1 MEIISE
7 LTRTFGSFR
16 AENLGDQLF
25 SFYTTPD
32 YFPKLVTPIPCLLQ
46 GGRGTG
52 KTTVLKSLSFEGQY
66 RLANQNF
73 DKFIQNTYVGIY
85 YKLETGLVSAFSGAG
100 KPDSFWQQ
108 IFAHFMN
115 LQLCKQVCEFAVW
128 YEEKQHKNLILNP
141 HLLEVFCISIGITS
155 EKTLSSILLKLDLQI
170 AKLESDINYA
180 SDTEN
185 TKQIPIGAPTRRL
198 VKLLR
203 NTHELKDKTFYFL
216 LDEYENLRDYQQATL
231 NTFIK
236 QSDIELT
243 FKIGIREL
251 GFKTRHTLNEQEQL
265 VDPADYV
272 LIDIATGLDEK
283 EFESFSR
290 QVLEHR
296 FDEIRNKFPSIPK
309 TIPELFEELSEEQE
323 AVKLGVDEIANRV
336 IKIISKKCS
345 MSQKKHLKS
354 FNARDLALMKFL
366 AGDYK
371 DNEDQI
377 YQVFSDAIT
386 DPSGWRNKV
395 NNYGYAAL
403 FSIRRKKVGIS
414 KYYCGWKTFVMLS
427 AGNIR
432 YLLQLVINSLITH
445 AKENKQLD
453 QKISAKCQTNV
464 AMEVGKKNLM
474 ELEGLSTQGAQ
485 LMKLVLGMGQ
495 VLHEMAIQGEGHAPE
510 ITQFEMAYS
519 KGTKEMAIEVSEML
533 NNAVMHLALLRTSG
547 TKLGSPGATK
557 DFDYMLH
564 PIFSPFFVYSHRKK
578 RKFTISPDD
587 LLGIID
593 SPPKAIKRILIKQ
606 NRETSNELSDQL
618 QLFGGYYEG
627 NL

>member
-1 MEIISE
+1 MDIISE
-7 LTRTFGSFR
+7 LTKTFGSFR

-66 RLANQNF
+66 RLANQDFNKF
-73 DKFIQNTYVGIY
+73 DQNSYVGIY

-100 KPDSFWQQ
+100 KTDSFWQQ

-115 LQLCKQVCEFAVW
+115 LQLCKQICEFAVW
-128 YEEKQHKNLILNP
+128 YENKQNSTLLLDL
-141 HLLEVFCISIGITS
+141 HLLQVFCISIGIDRQ
-155 EKTLSSILLKLDLQI
+155 EDIRAVLFKLDLEI

-180 SDTEN
+180 SDAETS
-185 TKQIPIGAPTRRL
+185 KQIVIGAPTRRL

-203 NTHELKDKTFYFL
+203 GTIELKDKTFYFL
-216 LDEYENLRDYQQATL
+216 LDEYENLRNYQQATL

-272 LIDIATGLDEK
+272 LIDIATGLDER

-296 FDEIRNKFPSIPK
+296 FDELRINFPLIPQ
-309 TIPELFEELSEEQE
+309 TIPELFEELSEEEE
-323 AVKLGVDEIANRV
+323 AVKLGADDIAKEV
-336 IKIISKKCS
+336 TKILSRHCS
-345 MSQKKHLKS
+345 NPQKKLLKHFS
-354 FNARDLALMKFL
+354 SRDYSLMKFL
-366 AGDYK
+366 AGENFN
-371 DNEDQI
+371 NELAI
-377 YQVFSDAIT
+377 YNVFLDAIN
-386 DPSGWRNKV
+386 DPNGWRNKI

-445 AKENKQLD
+445 AKEDKQLD
-453 QKISAKCQTNV
+453 QKISPKCQTNV

-519 KGTKEMAIEVSEML
+519 KSTKKMGIEVSEML

-564 PIFSPFFVYSHRKK
+564 PIFAPFFVYSHRKK

-593 SPPKAIKRILIKQ
+593 SPPKAIKRILAKQ
-606 NRETSNELSDQL
+606 NRETSNEISDQL
-618 QLFGGYYEG
+618 KLFGGYYEG
-627 NL
+627 HL